1 MVISLILLFLTCMFL
16 SFFEES
22 IHQRDKKIIYIILGI
37 AMVLI
42 AGLRELG
49 STPDMDTYESM
60 FYAKR
65 NNLMMLLREPSFSL
79 ITDILQSMSI
89 GVTGLFLTYALIA
102 VPIQLSA
109 LWKLSK
115 MPLLTLTIYISYYY
129 MIHDMVQIR
138 CAVASGLFLWA
149 IYFYANQK
157 KLYTLLCILMG
168 TYFHYSAIAG
178 LAIFFLGNGFPK
190 WQRYVL
196 CAIVPIGMVVYFSH
210 FDILSFIPSEW
221 GGTKLMSYRTMREK
235 GLEDELAGWKLQ
247 SNLLIWMNIVLYYAC
262 IYYHDH
268 LAKHFKYTSVA
279 IKLNEQALSMDIS
292 DLASGDARAV
302 YRSTQYDLR
311 NYGKLKMFVHAEKK
325 SEASTMEDDDL
336 VLFVRLGSDYTNN
349 YYEYEVPLKFSDW
362 GVGKDDPY
370 AIWPRENNVEI
381 DLTKLVDIKTNR
393 KTFPIAA
400 SCFTV
405 NTWMEGSTLFWALP
419 I

>member
-22 IHQRDKKIIYIILGI
+22 IHQRDNKIIYIILGI

-268 LAKHFKYTSVA
+268 LAKHFKYTTIA
-279 IKLNEQALSMDIS
+279 IKLQGVGFCFLFFVDALSQVVSNRMNDYFSVASVLLWTASVYAFTPLLVGKIVSNTIS
-292 DLASGDARAV
+292 TFRFVAS
-302 YRSTQYDLR
+302 
-311 NYGKLKMFVHAEKK
+311 
-325 SEASTMEDDDL
+325 
-336 VLFVRLGSDYTNN
+336 VLFYGLA
-349 YYEYEVPLKFSDW
+349 L
-362 GVGKDDPY
+362 
-370 AIWPRENNVEI
+370 
-381 DLTKLVDIKTNR
+381 
-393 KTFPIAA
+393 
-400 SCFTV
+400 
-405 NTWMEGSTLFWALP
+405 LFM
-419 I
+419 

>member
-1 MVISLILLFLTCMFL
+1 MFL

-149 IYFYANQK
+149 IYFFANQK

-190 WQRYVL
+190 WQK
-196 CAIVPIGMVVYFSH
+196 YFK
-210 FDILSFIPSEW
+210 P
-221 GGTKLMSYRTMREK
+221 
-235 GLEDELAGWKLQ
+235 
-247 SNLLIWMNIVLYYAC
+247 
-262 IYYHDH
+262 
-268 LAKHFKYTSVA
+268 KYS
-279 IKLNEQALSMDIS
+279 KRRKQF
-292 DLASGDARAV
+292 
-302 YRSTQYDLR
+302 LR
-311 NYGKLKMFVHAEKK
+311 
-325 SEASTMEDDDL
+325 
-336 VLFVRLGSDYTNN
+336 
-349 YYEYEVPLKFSDW
+349 
-362 GVGKDDPY
+362 
-370 AIWPRENNVEI
+370 
-381 DLTKLVDIKTNR
+381 
-393 KTFPIAA
+393 
-400 SCFTV
+400 
-405 NTWMEGSTLFWALP
+405 
-419 I
+419 